1 MKDKQEE
8 ILKVEKDIKKEKKS
22 VIKILVGLLIILLP
36 FILAFIT
43 AYFIWKDEINTVF
56 IFSKLRGLQ

>member
-1 MKDKQEE
+1 MEDKQKE
-8 ILKVEKDIKKEKKS
+8 ILEVKKEIKEEKIS
-22 VIKILVGLLIILLP
+22 ILKILVGLIIVLLP

-56 IFSKLRGLQ
+56 NEIFG

>member
-1 MKDKQEE
+1 MEDKQKE
-8 ILKVEKDIKKEKKS
+8 ILKVEKDIKKEKVS
-22 VIKILVGLLIILLP
+22 VNKILVGLIIVILP

-56 IFSKLRGLQ
+56 NEIFR

>member
-1 MKDKQEE
+1 MENKQEE
-8 ILKVEKDIKKEKKS
+8 ILKVEKDIKKEKIS
-22 VIKILVGLLIILLP
+22 ILKILIGLIIVILP

-56 IFSKLRGLQ
+56 NEIFR

>member
-1 MKDKQEE
+1 MEDKQEE
-8 ILKVEKDIKKEKKS
+8 ILKVEKDIKKEKTS
-22 VIKILVGLLIILLP
+22 VIKILVGLMITLLP

-56 IFSKLRGLQ
+56 NEIFG

>member
-1 MKDKQEE
+1 MEDKQEE
-8 ILKVEKDIKKEKKS
+8 ILKIKKIKEEKIS
-22 VIKILVGLLIILLP
+22 ILKILVGLIIVILP

-56 IFSKLRGLQ
+56 NEIFG

>member
-1 MKDKQEE
+1 MEDKQKE
-8 ILKVEKDIKKEKKS
+8 ILKVEKDIKKEKVS
-22 VIKILVGLLIILLP
+22 VIKILVGLIIVILP

-56 IFSKLRGLQ
+56 NEIFR

>member
-1 MKDKQEE
+1 MEDKQKEILEVKKEIEE
-8 ILKVEKDIKKEKKS
+8 EEISILKV
-22 VIKILVGLLIILLP
+22 LVGLIVVLLP

-56 IFSKLRGLQ
+56 NEIFG

>member
-8 ILKVEKDIKKEKKS
+8 ILK
-22 VIKILVGLLIILLP
+22 VGLLIILLP

-56 IFSKLRGLQ
+56 NEIFG

>member
-1 MKDKQEE
+1 MENKQEE
-8 ILKVEKDIKKEKKS
+8 ILKVEKDIKKEKIS
-22 VIKILVGLLIILLP
+22 VIKILVGLMIILLP

-56 IFSKLRGLQ
+56 NERFG

>member
-1 MKDKQEE
+1 VEDKQKE
-8 ILKVEKDIKKEKKS
+8 ILKVEKDIKKEKVS
-22 VIKILVGLLIILLP
+22 VIKILVGLIIVILP

-56 IFSKLRGLQ
+56 NEIFR

>member
-1 MKDKQEE
+1 MEDKQEE
-8 ILKVEKDIKKEKKS
+8 ILKIKKIKEEKIS
-22 VIKILVGLLIILLP
+22 ILKILVGFIIVILP

-56 IFSKLRGLQ
+56 NEIFG

>member
-1 MKDKQEE
+1 MENKQEE
-8 ILKVEKDIKKEKKS
+8 ILKGEKDIKKEKTS
-22 VIKILVGLLIILLP
+22 VIKILVGLIIVILP

-56 IFSKLRGLQ
+56 NEIFG